1 MTYVLTKC
9 CTKVRTSVRKLIIVL
24 GIAKKLVRKATEAT
38 KKREVKGMRKV
49 LADRLFELRT
59 DAELSQ
65 ARLAEIAGVDRK
77 TINRIENGHFSPAL
91 DTIVRLRCAW
101 HYAICIARYL
111 GSALRQQFVQ
121 GLRKPRAGVSNT
133 DPVFNVFVV
142 FRFTNTAYR

>member
-24 GIAKKLVRKATEAT
+24 FMAKTLVRKATEAT
-38 KKREVKGMRKV
+38 RKREVKDMRKV

-91 DTIVRLRCAW
+91 DTIVRLSVA
-101 HYAICIARYL
+101 L
-111 GSALRQQFVQ
+111 GITPSTLLA
-121 GLRKPRAGVSNT
+121 N
-133 DPVFNVFVV
+133 
-142 FRFTNTAYR
+142 

>member
-24 GIAKKLVRKATEAT
+24 YMAKTLVRKATEAT
-38 KKREVKGMRKV
+38 LKREVKDMRKV

-91 DTIVRLRCAW
+91 DTIVRLSVA
-101 HYAICIARYL
+101 L
-111 GSALRQQFVQ
+111 GITPSTLLA
-121 GLRKPRAGVSNT
+121 S
-133 DPVFNVFVV
+133 
-142 FRFTNTAYR
+142 